1 MSIKAFIFDLDGVI
15 VDTAKYHFLAWKR
28 LCDELG
34 FQFTAKD
41 NEKLKGVS
49 RRKSFEIILSLNK
62 AQMDESEIL
71 ANLEKKNAYYLEFI
85 HRLRKEEG
93 LPGVKDVLLD
103 ARNKGIR
110 RAIGSASRNCME
122 ILSRLDLFS
131 YFDAIID
138 GTKVSKAK
146 PDPEVFI
153 KGSEALSLE
162 KGECIVFEDS
172 IAGIIAAHNGSMKA
186 IGVGNSEVKGYCD
199 LFIESFIGL
208 DVETLL
214 SKVG

>member
-71 ANLEKKNAYYLEFI
+71 ANLEKKNAYSWS
-85 HRLRKEEG
+85 
-93 LPGVKDVLLD
+93 
-103 ARNKGIR
+103 KG
-110 RAIGSASRNCME
+110 
-122 ILSRLDLFS
+122 FS
-131 YFDAIID
+131 
-138 GTKVSKAK
+138 
-146 PDPEVFI
+146 P
-153 KGSEALSLE
+153 
-162 KGECIVFEDS
+162 
-172 IAGIIAAHNGSMKA
+172 
-186 IGVGNSEVKGYCD
+186 
-199 LFIESFIGL
+199 
-208 DVETLL
+208 
-214 SKVG
+214 